1 MECYKEEIFGPVLL
15 CIEVE
20 ALDEAIKLIND
31 NEYGNGASVFTSSG
45 SVANKFQHEVDAGQQ
60 GINVPIP
67 VPLPMFSFTGNKRSV
82 AGTGLANFYG
92 KDGIRFYTQWKTVSY
107 IPESTRS
114 LMVDTNRVQVT
125 SLWRSEVASQ
135 KLTTINMG

>member
-1 MECYKEEIFGPVLL
+1 MEAYKEEIFGPVLL

-20 ALDEAIKLIND
+20 TLDEAIKLINE

-92 KDGIRFYTQWKTVSY
+92 KDGIRFYTQWKTV
-107 IPESTRS
+107 
-114 LMVDTNRVQVT
+114 T

>member
-15 CIEVE
+15 CMDEE
-20 ALDEAIKLIND
+20 TLDSAIKTVNA
-31 NEYGNGASVFTSSG
+31 NAWGNGAVVFTESG
-45 SVANKFQHEVDAGQQ
+45 AIANKFQQNIEAGQV

-92 KDGIRFYTQWKTVSY
+92 KDGIRFYTQWKTV
-107 IPESTRS
+107 
-114 LMVDTNRVQVT
+114 T
-125 SLWRSEVASQ
+125 SLWRQDAIPSQ
-135 KLTTINMG
+135 KQTTLNLHN